1 MPVNIRPT
9 TKPRQKLK
17 FNNKNCVVAVK
28 DNGIGIAANELSK
41 IFEPFYRTQNVSTYR
56 GHGIGLSVCRRII
69 DMHKGKIDVMSEEGK
84 GSTFV
89 VTLPHL

>member
-1 MPVNIRPT
+1 M
-9 TKPRQKLK
+9 
-17 FNNKNCVVAVK
+17 AVK
-28 DNGIGIAANELSK
+28 DNGIGIPASELSK
-41 IFEPFYRTQNVSTYR
+41 IFEPFYRTPNASKYR

-69 DMHKGKIDVMSEEGK
+69 DMHKGKIDVTSEEAK